1 MILVLLSASL
11 KQFSE
16 SNTTK
21 SECKCQEWDTCEWSK
36 SVVNTI
42 SLHPSNHPTRKYAES
57 FFKEKKCSFRKRKVF
72 CCNGKDVPTY
82 KQLNKMKVFRSR
94 YGIRN
99 SGRWKPDSSKGECGL
114 RIGLANIV
122 GGKVAKVGEFPYMAL
137 LANNGYYTCG
147 GSVINKWYVLTAAH
161 CMQFDYDG
169 NPNYPT

>member
-36 SVVNTI
+36 IVVNTI

-72 CCNGKDVPTY
+72 CCNDKDVPTY

-94 YGIRN
+94 SRKRFSADKSWCLWKYKTSYRKN
-99 SGRWKPDSSKGECGL
+99 SL
-114 RIGLANIV
+114 RIRCLQRIQ
-122 GGKVAKVGEFPYMAL
+122 K
-137 LANNGYYTCG
+137 
-147 GSVINKWYVLTAAH
+147 GSWRLWREQTIS
-161 CMQFDYDG
+161 
-169 NPNYPT
+169 